1 MSSCATRLHGLAPP
15 SSRNDMGGVARAW
28 ETDEAA
34 AGIGLPGTTIANYQV
49 VKQIGEG
56 GMGRVF
62 EVWHPQLHKSFAL
75 KLLVKQLEQDHG
87 AIERFQSETLALG
100 RVEHVNVVSAIDAG
114 TWQGRPFL
122 VTQLLQGTD
131 LATHVGNHGP
141 LGLEQ
146 TVPLTIQ
153 IARGIQAAHTVG
165 LYHRDIKPSNLFL
178 ENNGTVKLLDFGLVR
193 SETCESLTRTGCLMG
208 SVDYLSPEQAQDP
221 RSADSRSDIYSLG
234 CTLIFLLSGSS
245 PFPDDTYPSLPSKLL
260 AHGHHSPPWLD
271 RALASDSHPLLS
283 LIQRM
288 IAKQP
293 AHRPQSAQEIIECL
307 ESLGSQRF
315 ECASTAATLRP
326 SKKRFRFLPQ
336 AIGGVLISLLAA
348 VTIFQWGQ
356 SPPALETSSKKTLT
370 DLRSETTPRAAD
382 TPISPAEPKVN
393 DLGPSLVDRASRK
406 TLTAERTQSAHG
418 PTFPEALMSSPR
430 STTRDHSQKFGS
442 KPVPTTPLPPQK
454 ADEL

>member
-1 MSSCATRLHGLAPP
+1 MTSGATRLHGLAPP
-15 SSRNDMGGVARAW
+15 SSRNDTGGVARAL

-34 AGIGLPGTTIANYQV
+34 AGIGLPGTTIANYQL

-75 KLLVKQLEQDHG
+75 RLLVKQLEQDHG

-153 IARGIQAAHTVG
+153 IARGIQAAHAMG

-193 SETCESLTRTGCLMG
+193 SETCESLT
-208 SVDYLSPEQAQDP
+208 
-221 RSADSRSDIYSLG
+221 IYSVYPKMNYDYNALSQ
-234 CTLIFLLSGSS
+234 CTQATPVNVVFRVQVNAELILEKTVTMIVRPVNDCPLKVQVGDQVYDRSFTYAT
-245 PFPDDTYPSLPSKLL
+245 FVNEQHPDTDKLL
-260 AHGHHSPPWLD
+260 
-271 RALASDSHPLLS
+271 R
-283 LIQRM
+283 
-288 IAKQP
+288 
-293 AHRPQSAQEIIECL
+293 
-307 ESLGSQRF
+307 
-315 ECASTAATLRP
+315 
-326 SKKRFRFLPQ
+326 
-336 AIGGVLISLLAA
+336 
-348 VTIFQWGQ
+348 
-356 SPPALETSSKKTLT
+356 
-370 DLRSETTPRAAD
+370 
-382 TPISPAEPKVN
+382 
-393 DLGPSLVDRASRK
+393 
-406 TLTAERTQSAHG
+406 
-418 PTFPEALMSSPR
+418 EAL
-430 STTRDHSQKFGS
+430 DIGVVEQFDG
-442 KPVPTTPLPPQK
+442 
-454 ADEL
+454 